1 MKKLFIFVVVFLL
14 FFINIIN
21 SQANKKC
28 KISLLLSGDFNDMG
42 YNFMMNDARIRTERI
57 LGVDSIYYVHLEE
70 SLDLARWAIEDSV
83 NNQNANFII
92 VSSSIHTSLGFE
104 YAKKYQDRDIYWFI
118 RGRSRPAE
126 DGLDKVTVF
135 SFNSY
140 VLHYALGYFSGLM
153 SKTGVVGFV
162 APGPQVQTV
171 STDNSYYLGARAANS
186 SIKFVNIYTGSW
198 LNPEVAY
205 KASEFLISNGADYI
219 GMSQDDMS
227 VQHALID
234 HGSMGL
240 GATGYPNSLVYGADV
255 GLSYITNWTDVFV
268 KYATRVVDGTWQ
280 PEIYSTS
287 FADGGSLFMDK
298 YSYKVEDS
306 IQLKVSEMIEKL
318 KNDSYQPFRCD
329 PLYLNLEVP
338 IENGNCVNDTYFK
351 TSKILIQNSEVQ
363 DYGVYTIPIKFVDY
377 PSSLKLGVTIV
388 SAISIAF
395 CIVAMGLVMLFRH
408 AKIIRS
414 ASPAFCLLIL
424 LGCIVIFC
432 ACIIF
437 SQTPTKETCRT
448 RVWLLSIGFT
458 IFLGNLLVKNWRI
471 WLLFD
476 NPKLKKRAI
485 TNWKLYP
492 WVAGILAID
501 ILILGLW
508 TGLGN
513 IRSEP
518 RAGIDG
524 LSKYEYSDVCTND
537 KSGDTMLYILLVFH
551 GLNLLMACFISFK
564 IKAVDIDEF
573 NESKPISTS
582 VYLITFCLFIVIP
595 LMISPQSISSQT
607 TIICVCSIFVTLL
620 SIVIL
625 FGSKFY
631 KMATKGLALNETF
644 ATSTKSSSFS
654 LSLEK
659 EEKDE
664 HVKEEIKKSQ
674 ASSNQATSGNH
685 VSRLAYFTSDDSD
698 DDESPKQ
705 NERPQEN
712 IDIEKSNTNLI
723 VQQQPELHD
732 SQPTQSSEIKED
744 L

>member
-1 MKKLFIFVVVFLL
+1 MDIKKLILFIFLIIGLKCSVVQ
-14 FFINIIN
+14 
-21 SQANKKC
+21 SERKC

-57 LGVDSIYYVHLEE
+57 LGIESIYYKNLEQ
-70 SLDLARWAIEDSV
+70 SIGLAQWAIEDSIR
-83 NNQNANFII
+83 QNANLII
-92 VSSSIHTSLGFE
+92 ISSAIHTSLGFE
-104 YAKKYQDRDIYWFI
+104 YASKYKDSDIYWFI
-118 RGRSRPAE
+118 RGRARPTE
-126 DGLDKVTVF
+126 YLEKVTVF
-135 SFNSY
+135 NFNAY
-140 VLHYALGYFSGLM
+140 VLHYAMGYFSGLM

-162 APGPQVQTV
+162 APGPNILSV
-171 STDNSYYLGARAANS
+171 SNDNSYYLGARAANS

-227 VQHALID
+227 VQQALID

-240 GATGYPNSLVYGADV
+240 GETGFPNSLIFGADV
-255 GLSYITNWTDVFV
+255 GVSYITNWTDVFV
-268 KYATRVVDGTWQ
+268 KYANQVNNDSWTPADS
-280 PEIYSTS
+280 YFTS

-318 KNDSYQPFRCD
+318 KNDSFQPFRCD

-338 IENGNCVNDTYFK
+338 IENGNCVDDTYFK
-351 TSKILIQNSEVQ
+351 TSKELIKNGNVQ

-388 SAISIAF
+388 SAISIVF

-448 RVWLLSIGFT
+448 RVWLLSVGFT

-476 NPKLKKRAI
+476 NPKLKKRTI

-492 WVAGILAID
+492 WVAGILAVD

-537 KSGDTMLYILLVFH
+537 KGGDTMLYILLVFH
-551 GLNLLMACFISFK
+551 GIKLLLACFISFK
-564 IKAVDIDEF
+564 IKAVDIEEF

-595 LMISPQSISSQT
+595 LMISPQSISSQVA
-607 TIICVCSIFVTLL
+607 TICICSIFATLL
-620 SIVIL
+620 SIAIL

-674 ASSNQATSGNH
+674 ASSNINYN
-685 VSRLAYFTSDDSD
+685 SRLAHFTSDESD
-698 DDESPKQ
+698 MD
-705 NERPQEN
+705 
-712 IDIEKSNTNLI
+712 EKSKQEEQSS
-723 VQQQPELHD
+723 QQQNDPNNED
-732 SQPTQSSEIKED
+732 STQQQEQPQNNNDEENNNNNNNIESEKD
-744 L
+744 V